1 MTTTTNNQEKIN
13 MSENIDDENT
23 EGYKIYMIMND
34 DTKEFYISQTTNKYL
49 STTISDMKR
58 RKSKLTEHIFNGDY
72 TTTLLE
78 IMTTT
83 NLYFVKNRVN
93 ELIKIQKAQQE
104 AISIKKLDG
113 RGKHT
118 KEKCDECESEE
129 EAEDTEEE
137 DTEDSED
144 SEDEEEVKPKKKTT
158 KKAEP
163 KPKKELAK
171 YKCVCCDKDEYVKNK
186 TRHEKTNKHIANE
199 LKHNK
204 K

>member
-1 MTTTTNNQEKIN
+1 MTTTTNNQQKIN
-13 MSENIDDENT
+13 MSENVDNENT
-23 EGYKIYMIMND
+23 EGYKIFMIMND
-34 DTKEFYISQTTNKYL
+34 TTKEFYISQTTNKYL

-78 IMTTT
+78 VMKTT

-93 ELIKIQKAQQE
+93 ELIKMQKAQQE
-104 AISIKKLDG
+104 ATSIKSLDG

-118 KEKCDECESEE
+118 KEECDECESEE

-137 DTEDSED
+137 D
-144 SEDEEEVKPKKKTT
+144 SEDEEEVKPKKKTA

>member
-1 MTTTTNNQEKIN
+1 MTTTINNHQKIN
-13 MSENIDDENT
+13 MSENVDNEIT
-23 EGYKIYMIMND
+23 EGYKIFMIMND
-34 DTKEFYISQTTNKYL
+34 NTKEFYISQTTNKYL

-58 RKSKLTEHIFNGDY
+58 RKSKLTENIFNGDY
-72 TTTLLE
+72 TITLLE
-78 IMTTT
+78 VMKTT
-83 NLYFVKNRVN
+83 NLHFAKNRVN
-93 ELIKIQKAQQE
+93 ELIKVQKAQ
-104 AISIKKLDG
+104 IDTTSIKSLDG

-118 KEKCDECESEE
+118 KEECDECESQEE
-129 EAEDTEEE
+129 TE

-144 SEDEEEVKPKKKTT
+144 EEDEEEEVKPKKKT
-158 KKAEP
+158 E
-163 KPKKELAK
+163 PKKELAK

>member
-1 MTTTTNNQEKIN
+1 
-13 MSENIDDENT
+13 
-23 EGYKIYMIMND
+23 MND
-34 DTKEFYISQTTNKYL
+34 NTKEFYISQTTNKYL

-58 RKSKLTEHIFNGDY
+58 RKSKLTENIFNGDY
-72 TTTLLE
+72 TITLLE
-78 IMTTT
+78 VMKTT
-83 NLYFVKNRVN
+83 NLHFAKNRVN
-93 ELIKIQKAQQE
+93 ELIKVQKAQ
-104 AISIKKLDG
+104 IDTTSIKSLDG

-118 KEKCDECESEE
+118 KEECDECESQEE
-129 EAEDTEEE
+129 TE

-144 SEDEEEVKPKKKTT
+144 EEDEEEEVKPKKKT
-158 KKAEP
+158 E
-163 KPKKELAK
+163 PKKELAK